1 MTKEKEKRN
10 GAKFF
15 FRRREKEKKP
25 EEGREDVLFLPK
37 RKRLS
42 TELRNR
48 RRATWFFL
56 SPSISGV
63 ALFFVAP
70 FVMVFYYASTSSA
83 VNGEFTGI
91 DNFKALFQNNA
102 FTLAAVNTVIL
113 LVIAVPAAVL
123 LALFLAILLERE
135 LPGKSF
141 LRSAFLSPLM
151 VPVASVVLIWQV
163 LFHQNG
169 VINTFLAGFG
179 ITAVDWFHSPW
190 SRFVV
195 LLLYLW
201 KNLGYNMIL
210 FTAAIASVPKEQ
222 LEIAELEGA
231 GPFRKFFSVKIHY
244 ISSTVL
250 FVTILSLISAMKIF
264 REVYLLTGSYPYET
278 LYLLQHFMNNTFRS
292 MDYQKLSTAAI
303 LLALATS
310 VVIAV
315 LFVVERRLGKDAKN
329 E

>member
-70 FVMVFYYASTSSA
+70 FVMVFYYAFTSSA

-102 FTLAAVNTVIL
+102 FTLAAANTVIL

-244 ISSTVL
+244 ISSTML

>member
-70 FVMVFYYASTSSA
+70 FVMVFYYAFTSSA

-292 MDYQKLSTAAI
+292 LDYQKLSTAAI

>member
-1 MTKEKEKRN
+1 
-10 GAKFF
+10 
-15 FRRREKEKKP
+15 
-25 EEGREDVLFLPK
+25 
-37 RKRLS
+37 
-42 TELRNR
+42 
-48 RRATWFFL
+48 
-56 SPSISGV
+56 
-63 ALFFVAP
+63 
-70 FVMVFYYASTSSA
+70 MVFYYAVTSGA
-83 VNGEFTGI
+83 VNGEFVGL
-91 DNFKALFQNNA
+91 DNFKALFENNA
-102 FTLAAVNTVIL
+102 FTLAAVNTLIL

-123 LALFLAILLERE
+123 LSLFLAILLERE

-169 VINTFLAGFG
+169 VVNTFLSGFG
-179 ITAVDWFHSPW
+179 IASVDWFHSSW

-210 FTAAIASVPKEQ
+210 FTAAIASVPREQ

-231 GPFRKFFSVKIHY
+231 GPFRKFFSVKILY

-250 FVTILSLISAMKIF
+250 FVTVLSLISAMKIF
-264 REVYLLTGSYPYET
+264 REVYLLTGAYPYET

-303 LLALATS
+303 VLALIMS